1 MEYKHRPT
9 SNDQLYEMVIKEDD
23 NKTGVYAV
31 GLVQNPA
38 IEINWVALN
47 TDNKYNTTPV
57 LLKDEKGDY
66 KYTVTGPLMIPEQQI
81 YRSNFGGE
89 YQVKSSAEVIRRA
102 QEKFFKSGFND
113 RTTHQHQ
120 IPLFSNT
127 VIESWIIENEQ
138 FDKSKHYGFDLPVG
152 TQMITV
158 KIDDKEYQN
167 NEVLMG
173 KVQGFSLEGL
183 FEHVEL
189 PNNLKDEPIK
199 EDEAPLT
206 NNEMAVQKKE
216 KRKKRKSLKSM
227 INSLIRRMLKLEAEP
242 VNTEMEAATIM
253 LEFMINELMVE
264 VDEQLI
270 ITYAESG
277 ELVPAGVYDATNVE
291 GTMVQSIEVL
301 EEGKVAMFKTAQGL
315 EAGSV
320 EESAETNENTETP
333 TETSNTEMSEIVEMK
348 SMISK
353 LTDEIN
359 KLKAPVTEPIKV
371 TKKVD
376 NFSTQEKPADTFGSV
391 LNKFIKNKK

>member
-23 NKTGVYAV
+23 NKIGVYAV

-57 LLKDEKGDY
+57 LLNDEKGDY
-66 KYTVTGPLMIPEQQI
+66 KYTLTGPLMVPEQQI

-89 YQVKSSAEVIRRA
+89 YWVKFSAEVIRRA
-102 QEKFFKSGFND
+102 QEMFFKSGFND
-113 RTTHQHQ
+113 RITHQHQ

-127 VIESWIIENEQ
+127 VIESQIIENEQ

-206 NNEMAVQKKE
+206 NNEMAAHKKE

-227 INSLIRRMLKLEAEP
+227 FNNFIKKMLKLEAETP
-242 VNTEMEAATIM
+242 EAVSEMAATII
-253 LEFMINELMVE
+253 LEFMINEQMVE

-270 ITYAESG
+270 MTYAESG
-277 ELVPAGVYDATNVE
+277 EIVPAGVYDATNVE
-291 GTMVQSIEVL
+291 GTMEQSIEVL
-301 EEGKVAMFKTAQGL
+301 EEGKVAMFKTAWGK

-320 EESAETNENTETP
+320 EEESAETTETP
-333 TETSNTEMSEIVEMK
+333 TETEMEKMSKEIVAMSSMIKNLNDELSKMK
-348 SMISK
+348 SPISK
-353 LTDEIN
+353 KIE
-359 KLKAPVTEPIKV
+359 V

-376 NFSTQEKPADTFGSV
+376 NFSTQEKPADDFGSV